1 MKRHNLSQVP
11 ILIGSTI
18 LGSFSHRSFSEGI
31 LKLAKREKDVVNQ
44 PVEAFSEEL
53 KITSIHEELTKLLE
67 EFELKDAVL
76 VGSENRLQGVVTTV
90 DVLQYLY
97 KAASAY
103 IMLGEIELA
112 IRELMNAS
120 VNGEELQH
128 CIDKCL
134 KENYEKHSYPI
145 PTRLEDMNLGDYVL
159 ILRYKG
165 FWGKFK
171 DTFGGSYSMAQVKL
185 ELLSGLRNDVFHFRR
200 DLTDEEYGYLKD
212 TRDWLLKRIVKLES
226 TK

>member
-1 MKRHNLSQVP
+1 
-11 ILIGSTI
+11 
-18 LGSFSHRSFSEGI
+18 
-31 LKLAKREKDVVNQ
+31 
-44 PVEAFSEEL
+44 
-53 KITSIHEELTKLLE
+53 
-67 EFELKDAVL
+67 
-76 VGSENRLQGVVTTV
+76 
-90 DVLQYLY
+90 
-97 KAASAY
+97 
-103 IMLGEIELA
+103 
-112 IRELMNAS
+112 
-120 VNGEELQH
+120 
-128 CIDKCL
+128 
-134 KENYEKHSYPI
+134 
-145 PTRLEDMNLGDYVL
+145 L